1 MATLLSRRRD
11 IRILLLT
18 LTGQVGTN
26 VTSWRRHII
35 EPRIAAA
42 LTAALLAGALCA
54 GSAAPA
60 VAGLAVEFPGPVP
73 VAFNGDVWC
82 ATAVDFPDLSDRLL
96 VGSGA
101 GELTM
106 VHYNQAS
113 GVFATVERLLIGGI
127 VVAQAALTDAGG
139 SVTGLLLATRDP
151 DRLLTIRVARS
162 APHMVNIGSLDLD
175 EDPGAVVIID
185 AEHAVVTLPGIDRL
199 VWLALSGGRW
209 TIVADG
215 DAGDRPVAAV
225 AADLD
230 GDGVREVVV
239 ANAGVLSHSVMVLR
253 SAGPG
258 YAVAGQFVLP
268 GAPRDLEAADFDG
281 DGRAE
286 LAVVADGAPL
296 CWLLAEE
303 SGQLVATTQLGLTVA
318 ADEVHLAVLPDGTW
332 GLYPSSSSRG
342 LLEYFRGG
350 ADGWARRDGY
360 YPGCRPADVITCD
373 LNGDLIPDLV
383 SLGGTARL
391 ATVMFGNP
399 DLAYWG
405 FPALALPGPPGGLS
419 LGDFDGNGLND
430 AVVMSAAS
438 GTIGFFAGRG
448 DGGLVVS
455 PQVQELFL
463 LPAPMTAVEADES
476 AGPELAVHDRQ
487 TGSIRILTH
496 GDTGFAI
503 TSSIAVAADS
513 RRLAAADVDADG
525 HEDLLLLTGTA
536 PEVRVLFGAGGQT
549 FPVTVSF
556 GFENLVTSV
565 VTVDL
570 DQDGDLDLVGSD
582 AINRVWVAQNQGGR
596 AFVPGAWLNAG
607 SGARTLSV
615 GDLDGDLDEDVV
627 VASQADETVTLL
639 ENNGTGFLN
648 RRIGSLA
655 LPGRPEGALVED
667 VNQDGRTDVIVNLR
681 EDGVIAVIY
690 GVAAWEYTPP
700 VTFAAGGDVAYFATD
715 DFNTDMVP
723 DILTLD
729 ASLQLGLTMLN
740 VERGLVPVLRAPLAA
755 SCERGVL
762 TVEIRP
768 DRRGTWRLEL
778 DAGAGWSTL
787 ATDAGALLGVLDAEG
802 GAWRW
807 QGPAAAG
814 GEARL
819 RLAMADGA
827 GSQIV
832 SQAVPRCDDGGPAPR
847 PVAWTREPW
856 PNPFN
861 PLVHAGFSLERPSL
875 VTAAV
880 YDLRG
885 RLVATLVQERL
896 GAGEHGLSWDGTR
909 DGRPAEAG
917 VYLLRINSEQAVM
930 SAKLLL
936 LK

>member
-1 MATLLSRRRD
+1 M
-11 IRILLLT
+11 
-18 LTGQVGTN
+18 
-26 VTSWRRHII
+26 TSWHRQTI
-35 EPRIAAA
+35 EPRIPAA
-42 LTAALLAGALCA
+42 LTAVLFCFAGAW
-54 GSAAPA
+54 PA

-73 VAFNGDVWC
+73 VPFNGEVRC
-82 ATAVDFPDLSDRLL
+82 ATPVDFPDQSDRLL
-96 VGSGA
+96 VGSGS

-106 VHYNQAS
+106 VHYSRAS
-113 GVFATVERLLIGGI
+113 GVFSTVDRLVIGGV

-139 SVTGLLLATRDP
+139 SVTGLLVATRDP
-151 DRLLTIRVARS
+151 DRLVTIRVARS
-162 APHMVNIGSLDLD
+162 APHMVDTGWIDLE
-175 EDPGAVVIID
+175 EDPGAVAIID

-199 VWLALSGGRW
+199 AWLALSGGSW
-209 TIVADG
+209 TIVAEG

-230 GDGVREVVV
+230 GDGVREVAV
-239 ANAGVLSHSVMVLR
+239 ANAGVLSHSVMVFR
-253 SAGPG
+253 PAGAG

-286 LAVVADGAPL
+286 LAVVGDGGPL
-296 CWLLAEE
+296 CWLLAED
-303 SGQLVATTQLGLTVA
+303 SGQLVATAQLNLTVA
-318 ADEVHLAVLPDGTW
+318 ADAVHLAVLPDGAW
-332 GLYPSSSSRG
+332 GLYASSASRG

-350 ADGWARRDGY
+350 TGGWARRDGY

-373 LNGDLIPDLV
+373 LNGDAIPDLV

-430 AVVMSAAS
+430 AVVMSAES

-455 PQVQELFL
+455 PEVQELFL
-463 LPAPMTAVEADES
+463 LPAPMTAIEADES
-476 AGPELAVHDRQ
+476 PGPELAVHDRLA
-487 TGSIRILTH
+487 GAIRVLTH
-496 GDTGFAI
+496 GDAGFAI
-503 TSSIAVAADS
+503 TSSIALAADS
-513 RRLAAADVDADG
+513 RRLAAADVDGDG
-525 HEDLLLLTGTA
+525 HEDLVLLTGTT
-536 PEVRVLFGAGGQT
+536 PEVQVLFGAGGQA
-549 FPVTVSF
+549 FPVVVTF
-556 GFENLVTSV
+556 GFENLATSL

-570 DQDGDLDLVGSD
+570 DGDGDRELVGVD
-582 AINRVWVAQNQGGR
+582 GVNRVWVALNQGGR
-596 AFVPGAWLNAG
+596 AFVPGPWLNAG
-607 SGARTLSV
+607 SGSRTLSL

-627 VASQADETVTLL
+627 VASQTDKTLTLL
-639 ENNGTGFLN
+639 ENNGTGSLN
-648 RRIGSLA
+648 RRLGSLA
-655 LPGRPEGALVED
+655 LPARPEGALVED
-667 VNQDGRTDVIVNLR
+667 VNQDGRQDVIVNLR

-715 DFNTDMVP
+715 DFNTDLVP

-740 VERGLVPVLRAPLAA
+740 VERGLVPVLRSPLEA
-755 SCERGVL
+755 SCAGGVL

-768 DRRGTWRLEL
+768 ERRGTWRLEL
-778 DAGAGWSTL
+778 ETGAGWSTL
-787 ATDAGALLGVLDAEG
+787 ATDAGALSGELEAESN
-802 GAWRW
+802 AWRW
-807 QGPAAAG
+807 QGTAPVG
-814 GEARL
+814 GDARL
-819 RLAMADGA
+819 RLAMDDGA
-827 GSQIV
+827 GVRTV
-832 SQAVPRCDDGGPAPR
+832 SRAMPGCADGGPVPR
-847 PVAWTREPW
+847 PLAWTGEPW

-861 PLVHAGFSLERPSL
+861 PVVHAGFSLERPSL

-885 RLVATLVQERL
+885 CLVATLVQDRL
-896 GAGEHGLSWDGTR
+896 GAGEHELRWDGTR

-917 VYLLRINSEQAVM
+917 VYLLRISSEQAVM